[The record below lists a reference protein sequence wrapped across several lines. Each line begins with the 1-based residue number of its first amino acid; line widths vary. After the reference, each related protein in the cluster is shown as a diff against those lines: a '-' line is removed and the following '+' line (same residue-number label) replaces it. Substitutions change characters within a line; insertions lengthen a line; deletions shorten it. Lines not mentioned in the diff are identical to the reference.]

1 MHYILEDPW
10 PIVTVCGIVAVAA
23 LIALRVSQQGKFLLF
38 ALIALAIGAAEL
50 ALERLWV
57 TDSERIEDVVHGL
70 AHDVQYNDPDAALA
84 RLTPDVVL
92 SVRNASLEGQ
102 KARDSIAFGIKQ
114 THFDIIS
121 ISKLEVTVQTQ
132 ARHGTA
138 EFKALTAGRFGVD
151 MIQSEFPPNTTDWS
165 LGFEETS
172 PGVWKVDRINLT
184 RSPRGFIGLPQAR

>member
-1 MHYILEDPW
+1 MGGAGLRQFG
-10 PIVTVCGIVAVAA
+10 CFAA
-23 LIALRVSQQGKFLLF
+23 TDLGHERAASGE
-38 ALIALAIGAAEL
+38 GAA
-50 ALERLWV
+50 RLRA
-57 TDSERIEDVVHGL
+57 DQARYLPGNFR
-70 AHDVQYNDPDAALA
+70 QPLA
-84 RLTPDVVL
+84 R
-92 SVRNASLEGQ
+92 RA
-102 KARDSIAFGIKQ
+102 
-114 THFDIIS
+114 
-121 ISKLEVTVQTQ
+121 VQRRTQ

>member
-1 MHYILEDPW
+1 MHYVLEDPW
-10 PIVTVCGIVAVAA
+10 PIVTICGIVAVAS
-23 LIALRVSQQGKFLLF
+23 LIALRVSQQGKFLII
-38 ALIALAIGAAEL
+38 ALAALAIGLGEFAI
-50 ALERLWV
+50 ERLWV
-57 TDSERIEDVVHGL
+57 TDAERIEDVVIGL
-70 AHDVQYNDPDAALA
+70 ARDVQYNDPDSALA
-84 RLTPDVVL
+84 RLTLDVVL
-92 SVRNASLEGQ
+92 SVRNASLEGE

-121 ISKLEVTVQTQ
+121 ISKLEVNVQTL

-184 RSPRGFIGLPQAR
+184 RSPRGFIGIPQPR